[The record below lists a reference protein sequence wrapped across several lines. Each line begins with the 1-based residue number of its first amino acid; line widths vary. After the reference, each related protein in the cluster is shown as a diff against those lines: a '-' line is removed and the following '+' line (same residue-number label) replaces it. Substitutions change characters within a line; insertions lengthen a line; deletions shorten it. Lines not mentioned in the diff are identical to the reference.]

1 MRKIIFSLLILLVIV
16 GVLIMLFSIT
26 RKLNVNTKQ
35 NFEYLTVLS
44 LDSIEHKI
52 DFKSADTTLVFV
64 FNSECDI
71 CVIELEELLIDYHLF
86 ESFRIFV
93 LSRQSIKELFE
104 LGTYYDIWNYSN
116 LNIIKIDEGKTEEPF
131 VSSPNPSVFVFDT
144 NGKLIHSKKGYSK
157 PEVLIQQIRK
167 KDDNR

>member
-1 MRKIIFSLLILLVIV
+1 
-16 GVLIMLFSIT
+16 MLFSIT

-35 NFEYLTVLS
+35 NFEYLTVLT

-104 LGTYYDIWNYSN
+104 LDTYYDIWNYSN
-116 LNIIKIDEGKTEEPF
+116 LRIIKIDEGKTEEPF

-157 PEVLIQQIRK
+157 PEILIQQIRK
-167 KDDNR
+167 KDENR